1 MLPRYSFVCMFFAR
15 FSASMS
21 ACDLGA
27 RFFSS
32 TFGFSGEFGSQLSS
46 SDKLANGLLLCSE
59 LSGLL
64 GSSGVTFTCPGVT
77 GVFLVGSGASGSKV
91 RISGSLKSCSVGELN
106 DARCFLAGCISAFG

>member
-15 FSASMS
+15 SSASMS

-32 TFGFSGEFGSQLSS
+32 IFGFCGEFGSQLSS
-46 SDKLANGLLLCSE
+46 SDKLANGLLLCGE

-64 GSSGVTFTCPGVT
+64 GSSGATFTCPAVT

-91 RISGSLKSCSVGELN
+91 RTSGSLKSCSVVELN
-106 DARCFLAGCISAFG
+106 DERCVFAGWKSACG